1 MGDASFQG
9 KPPNP
14 RSFPRASEPF
24 DQALF
29 LRPSSEYRG
38 APLWTRNKKLDR
50 EQLLRQIDHLAEMGM
65 GGFTIHVR
73 TGLDTEYL
81 GDEFMEIVK
90 SCVDYAESK
99 KMLACLYDEDRWP
112 SGYAGGKVME
122 NRPDLKAQHILLTCK
137 PYGEQVAWR
146 AQGGSECT
154 GRATRSELG
163 HLVARY
169 DVAINNDRME
179 VYRRLGDGESGRNV
193 WHAYMEPNP
202 PSEWFNGYTYA
213 DTLSK
218 EATDRFIAATHE
230 VYKVAV
236 GDKFGSTVPSIFTD
250 EPQFAHKTQLRFAE
264 DTWDVFLPWTTDLP
278 DTFSEQYGYDILDA
292 LPEIVWDLP
301 DGSSSLARYHY
312 HNHVCDRFIEGYLD
326 PVSVWC
332 RENGLAMTGH
342 MMDEPTLFTQ
352 TSALGEAMRCYRGF
366 DLPGV
371 DMLCNWVEYNT
382 VKQATSVA
390 RQNGIR
396 GIMSEIYG
404 VTSWM
409 FDFLG
414 HKFAGDWQA
423 ALGVTTRVHHLSW
436 VTMAGEAK
444 RDFPASIGYQSPW
457 SLEYPLVENHFARV
471 NVAMTR
477 GRAVC
482 RVAVI
487 HPIESYWL
495 AFGPIHSSK
504 GEQEERDEA
513 FLNLTTWLLHGLVD
527 FDFISE
533 SLFESQTHKDQI
545 GNTLPVGQSEYEVVI
560 VPNLRTIRS
569 TTLSRLRRFS
579 QAGGKVIMTGTSPT
593 LIDGIPAKKPVEIHG
608 SIEVPWLKSKILN
621 ALEAHRD
628 ISAVATDGPLYC
640 LTSQSTMSS
649 TLLYQLRQDGDEQFL
664 FICNTEKQVAS
675 KCQVSIRG
683 SWQLT
688 LLDTISG
695 QYSELPSTRRNGKTS
710 FFHLFEGCSS
720 LLLRLTPR
728 SETSTPKAEEALAQ
742 GMAETCL
749 VTLRNVELSE
759 PNVLLLDFAKFLWND
774 GSWEGEE
781 EVLRIDNIMRNRLG
795 IPLKLEAFR
804 QPHASPPES
813 RKAKGKLSLRFNF
826 KSEVN
831 LLTSH
836 LALENAKDVHI
847 MLDGN
852 VIPSTVESWWVDEDI
867 STIRLPKI
875 PSGSH
880 EIQLTYDYGL
890 MTNLERIYI
899 LGDFGVEIR
908 GTKATITASQLSKF
922 QFGDWTQHELPFYAG
937 NVIYNCDFEHSG
949 GQAVLEVLRFIAP
962 LLSVEVDG
970 QVLGK
975 IAFQPHSLKLGML
988 SEGKHKLSITSYGN
1002 RENAFGPLHMPTGT
1016 TVFIGPQAWRTEGP
1030 IWHNE
1035 YAIQPMG
1042 ILQQPRIIAM
1052 KQ

>member
-1 MGDASFQG
+1 MSDAVNQI
-9 KPPNP
+9 KAPNP

-24 DQALF
+24 DQTLF
-29 LRPSSEYRG
+29 KNPSNEYRG
-38 APLWTRNKKLDR
+38 APLWSWNTKLDR
-50 EQLLRQIDHLAEMGM
+50 EQLLRQIDHLAAMGM
-65 GGFTIHVR
+65 GGFTMHVR
-73 TGLDTEYL
+73 TGLDTDYL
-81 GDEFMEIVK
+81 GAEFIEIVQ
-90 SCVDYAESK
+90 SCVEYAESK
-99 KMLACLYDEDRWP
+99 KLLACLYDEDRWP
-112 SGYAGGKVME
+112 SGYAGGMVME
-122 NRPDLKAQHILLTCK
+122 DRPDLKAQHILLTCK

-146 AQGGSECT
+146 PQGGSECT

-163 HLVARY
+163 HLLARY
-169 DVAINNDRME
+169 DVAINDDGMRM
-179 VYRRLGDGESGRNV
+179 YQRLSEGESGKNV
-193 WHAYMEPNP
+193 WYAYMEPNP

-213 DTLSK
+213 DTLNK
-218 EATDRFIAATHE
+218 EATDRFLAATHE
-230 VYKVAV
+230 IYKNAV
-236 GDKFGSTVPSIFTD
+236 GERFGSTVPSIFTD

-264 DTWDVFLPWTTDLP
+264 DTWDVFLPWTADLP
-278 DTFSEQYGYDILDA
+278 DSFSKKYGYNILDS

-301 DGSSSLARYHY
+301 NGSPSLARYHY
-312 HNHVCDRFIEGYLD
+312 HDHVCDRFVEGYVD
-326 PVSVWC
+326 TVSAWC
-332 RENGLAMTGH
+332 RENGIAMTGH

-352 TSALGEAMRCYRGF
+352 TSALGEAMRCYRNF

-457 SLEYPLVENHFARV
+457 SLEYPLVEDHFARV

-477 GRAVC
+477 GCAVC

-504 GEQEERDEA
+504 GEQKERDEA
-513 FLNLTTWLLHGLVD
+513 FLNLTTWLLHGLID

-533 SLFESQTHKDQI
+533 SLFESQTHEDQI
-545 GNTLPVGQSEYEVVI
+545 GNTIPVGHSKYEVVI

-569 TTLSRLRRFS
+569 TTLSRLRKFS
-579 QAGGKVIMTGTSPT
+579 QKGGKVIVAGAPPT
-593 LIDGIPAKKPVEIHG
+593 LIDGIPATEPVEIQG
-608 SIEVPWLKSKILN
+608 SLQVPWSKYKILN
-621 ALEAHRD
+621 TLEIHRD
-628 ISAVATDGPLYC
+628 LSAITTEGPLYC

-649 TLLYQLRQDGDEQFL
+649 TLLYQLRQDGNEQFL
-664 FICNTEKQVAS
+664 FICNTDKQGTS
-675 KCQVSIRG
+675 KCEVSIRG
-683 SWQLT
+683 SWHLT

-695 QYSELPSTRRNGKTS
+695 QDSEFPSNVKNGKTI
-710 FFHLFEGCSS
+710 FFHLFEGCGS

-728 SETSTPKAEEALAQ
+728 SDISIMKGGEASGQ
-742 GMAETCL
+742 GLPETC
-749 VTLRNVELSE
+749 VFKLRDVELSE
-759 PNVLLLDFAKFLWND
+759 PNVLLLDFAKFCWND
-774 GSWEGEE
+774 DPWEGEE
-781 EVLRIDNIMRNRLG
+781 EVLRIDNIMRGRLG
-795 IPLKLEAFR
+795 IPLKLEAYR
-804 QPHASPPES
+804 QPYASPPES
-813 RKAKGKLSLRFNF
+813 RKTKGKLSLRFPF
-826 KSEVN
+826 KSEVEV
-831 LLTSH
+831 LTSH
-836 LALENAKDVHI
+836 LALENAKDVQI

-852 VIPSTVESWWVDEDI
+852 VVPSTVESWWVDEDI
-867 STIRLPKI
+867 ATVKLPKFQ
-875 PSGSH
+875 SGSH
-880 EIQLTYDYGL
+880 ELQLTYEYGL
-890 MTNLERIYI
+890 MTNLERVYI

-908 GTKATITASQLSKF
+908 GTKAIITASQLSKF
-922 QFGDWTQHELPFYAG
+922 EFGDWTQQGLPFYAG
-937 NVIYNCDFEHSG
+937 NVIYNCNFDHSG
-949 GQAVLEVLRFIAP
+949 GEAVLNVPRFVAP

-970 QVLGK
+970 EVRGK
-975 IAFQPHSLKLGML
+975 IAFQPRSLKLGTL

-1030 IWHNE
+1030 IWHDE

-1042 ILQQPRIIAM
+1042 ILQQPQLIAI
-1052 KQ
+1052 KK